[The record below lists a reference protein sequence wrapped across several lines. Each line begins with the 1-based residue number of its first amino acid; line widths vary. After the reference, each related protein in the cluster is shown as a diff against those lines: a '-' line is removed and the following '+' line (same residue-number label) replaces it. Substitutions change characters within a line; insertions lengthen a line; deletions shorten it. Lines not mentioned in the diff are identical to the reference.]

1 MADEWNADVAQ
12 KSLLIDHDRPSAG
25 FDFAAAP
32 SRDRLRYGY
41 PAEPD
46 RQTQPLLWAK
56 WERNLH
62 RPWRRVVPE
71 YDLRPARRLPP
82 RLPVGNGTS
91 SNWSGAVATP
101 PAGQG
106 FASVSGTWI
115 VPDAYPPPSARNGSG
130 YNDGLYNALHWVGI
144 GGDMGAGYANLLQA
158 GTGTD
163 VNVVN
168 GNISVT
174 SYVWYEW
181 WNSALDNGYIRL
193 NNFTVTPG
201 DLIEVSVCTGNDTSG
216 AAIVGNVTR
225 NEYVGQGISA
235 PASKLTLI
243 GNTAEWILEREG
255 FTGGGLSTL
264 ADYGAIFFSDC
275 LAGGS
280 GFEVN
285 LSGAGLLNMTSG
297 SATVSTALD
306 VSPTVLECYYG
317 TSQP

>member
-1 MADEWNADVAQ
+1 MADEWNAEIAQ
-12 KSLLIDHDRPSAG
+12 KSLLDHELPPPG
-25 FDFAAAP
+25 FDFAAAA

-46 RQTQPLLWAK
+46 RQTQPRLWAK

-62 RPWRRVVPE
+62 RPWRRVLPQYE
-71 YDLRPARRLPP
+71 LQPARLPD
-82 RLPVGNGTS
+82 RLPVANGTF

-106 FASVSGTWI
+106 FASASSTWI
-115 VPDAYPPPSARNGSG
+115 VPDAYPPPSAWNGNG

-144 GGDMGAGYANLLQA
+144 AGDIGAGRGNLLQA

-168 GNISVT
+168 GVISVT
-174 SYVWYEW
+174 PYFWFEW
-181 WNSALDNGYIRL
+181 FNSKLDNGYTRL
-193 NNFTVTPG
+193 NGFTVTPG
-201 DLIEVSVCTGNDTSG
+201 DVVEVTVCTSNDTNG
-216 AAIVGNVTR
+216 AAIIGNVTR
-225 NEYVGQGISA
+225 SEYVTQPISPPTA
-235 PASKLTLI
+235 NLTLV
-243 GNTAEWILEREG
+243 GNTAEWIVEREG
-255 FTGGGLSTL
+255 FVGGGLSTL
-264 ADYGAIFFSDC
+264 ADYGAMFFSDC

-280 GFEVN
+280 GFDLN
-285 LSGAGLLNMTSG
+285 LSGAGLFNMVAG

-306 VSPTVLECYYG
+306 VTATVLECYYG

>member
-1 MADEWNADVAQ
+1 MADEWNVDTAQ
-12 KSLLIDHDRPSAG
+12 KSLLDHELPPPG
-25 FDFAAAP
+25 FDFAAAS
-32 SRDRLRYGY
+32 SRDRLRYGF

-46 RQTQPLLWAK
+46 SQVQPRLWAK

-62 RPWRRVVPE
+62 RPWRRVVPQ
-71 YDLRPARRLPP
+71 YQLRPARTLPAA
-82 RLPVGNGTS
+82 LPTGNGTS

-101 PAGQG
+101 PAGKG

-115 VPDAYPPPSARNGSG
+115 VPDAYPPASARNGQG

-144 GGDMGAGYANLLQA
+144 AGDTGAGAGNLLQA

-163 VNVVN
+163 VNVAN
-168 GNISVT
+168 GVISVT
-174 SYVWYEW
+174 PYFWFEW
-181 WNSALDNGYIRL
+181 WNSALDNGYAKL
-193 NNFTVTPG
+193 GGFTVSPG
-201 DLIEVSVCTGNDTSG
+201 DTIEVSVCTSNDTSG
-216 AAIVGNVTR
+216 AATIGNVTR
-225 NEYVGQGISA
+225 SEYVTQAINPPTGN
-235 PASKLTLI
+235 LTLVT
-243 GNTAEWILEREG
+243 NTAEWIVEREG

-264 ADYGAIFFSDC
+264 ADYGAMFFSDC

-285 LSGAGLLNMTSG
+285 LSGAGLLNMVSG

-306 VSPTVLECYYG
+306 VSATVLECYYG